1 MPQFTTAGAAGGRGA
16 PASAG
21 SGARAVAGTRGGRG
35 AASAGRG
42 RAAPRPGAGG
52 PSTGGA
58 GSGPSSG
65 AAGARGGGARPGARG
80 AAPSSEAA
88 VRMKEQITTLKTT
101 VSGLERERDF
111 YFGKLRD
118 VEILLQTYN
127 GADVELVNKLF
138 KILYATEEDFAT
150 VDETG
155 QEVAPDE
162 VVTQATAA
170 VIAQAGSPVASGPPA
185 ALPSDSEL
193 VQAASGDDDAG
204 LDDDAVEA

>member
-1 MPQFTTAGAAGGRGA
+1 
-16 PASAG
+16 
-21 SGARAVAGTRGGRG
+21 
-35 AASAGRG
+35 
-42 RAAPRPGAGG
+42 
-52 PSTGGA
+52 
-58 GSGPSSG
+58 
-65 AAGARGGGARPGARG
+65 
-80 AAPSSEAA
+80 
-88 VRMKEQITTLKTT
+88 MKEQITTLKTT